1 MGEEKRVVVGRE
13 QWFIS
18 ACRLIKR
25 SEARRHLW
33 SRLIKGLRRGMRRVA
48 YASFVL
54 PFLHA
59 LGRLKCAS
67 MEAACQHGATQV
79 SWAANFAQGT
89 FSLFY
94 FSRRGSFVAPFPKVG
109 TITWLFSWCCSGPC
123 WTSATPST
131 RNAAHL
137 PLFSA
142 SHSSQSPERG
152 IGHNKPVIDFF
163 SVSTRWPRWMQFIC
177 VTFNW
182 AWKARNVWYFIFGIL
197 DKTHVQ

>member
-1 MGEEKRVVVGRE
+1 MTGAVSESSNPQRESLFIRQVDLGICSPWKRKQVEMGEEKRLVVGRG

-18 ACRLIKR
+18 TCRLIKR

-33 SRLIKGLRRGMRRVA
+33 SRLIKGLRRVA

-79 SWAANFAQGT
+79 GWAANFAKGT

-94 FSRRGSFVAPFPKVG
+94 FSRRGSFVALFPKVC
-109 TITWLFSWCCSGPC
+109 TIARLFSWCFSGPC

-137 PLFSA
+137 LLFSA

-152 IGHNKPVIDFF
+152 IGHN
-163 SVSTRWPRWMQFIC
+163 
-177 VTFNW
+177 
-182 AWKARNVWYFIFGIL
+182 
-197 DKTHVQ
+197 